1 MPKDAPA
8 EPGPLHDQVYGALR
22 DALIAGRIPPGRGVS
37 LRSLA
42 AELGVSPMPVREAV
56 RRLVAERALAVDP
69 VNKRLSAPSLT
80 ADRLEQLALARGWVE
95 PELAARAALAA
106 GPALARAGEALDE
119 AVNAAIRDGDV
130 GRYMAANHAFH
141 FAIYRAA
148 GAEVLLSL
156 ADSLWLQIGPFMRV
170 VFGRVGAQSLEID
183 HHVETLAAL
192 KARDPEAARRA
203 MAADIAMGMAAMRAA
218 VA

>member
-1 MPKDAPA
+1 M
-8 EPGPLHDQVYGALR
+8 
-22 DALIAGRIPPGRGVS
+22 
-37 LRSLA
+37 
-42 AELGVSPMPVREAV
+42 
-56 RRLVAERALAVDP
+56 
-69 VNKRLSAPSLT
+69 
-80 ADRLEQLALARGWVE
+80 
-95 PELAARAALAA
+95 
-106 GPALARAGEALDE
+106 
-119 AVNAAIRDGDV
+119 NAAIRDGDV